1 MKGREIRAIADGESI
16 RIRFNARQKRELYRE
31 KERTGRSVSDIV
43 RQAVREYFAKR

>member
-31 KERTGRSVSDIV
+31 KERTGRSVSEIV
-43 RQAVREYFAKR
+43 RQAVMEYFIKR